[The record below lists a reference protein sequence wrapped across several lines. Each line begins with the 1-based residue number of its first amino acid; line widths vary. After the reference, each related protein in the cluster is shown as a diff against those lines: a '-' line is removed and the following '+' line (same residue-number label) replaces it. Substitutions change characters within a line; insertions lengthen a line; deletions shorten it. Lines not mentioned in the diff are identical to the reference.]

1 MTESRQH
8 AQQIRIL
15 QIYAAYQLAL
25 SLVLLVSFLA
35 SPVSTRLGSFD
46 PRLFVTVGSAYV
58 LYSIIT
64 VLLTRM
70 APRRTLQERPLA
82 TLFIS
87 DIIIITVL
95 AYSSG
100 GMVSGLGLLLLI
112 TVAAGSMLVRRRL
125 VYLLPAIASIAII
138 YAEVYLTLSS
148 DDPPRQYIQAGL
160 LGALLFAS
168 AAYLQSIAHRMERST
183 VLAEQQASNIHDLEQ
198 LNYRIVQRMRTG
210 MILVDAS
217 LQPVSLNTAAR
228 ELLGLPDNGTNDT
241 LPVRLQ
247 QAVRQWQQ
255 DGREP
260 PPMRPRPSAPELRL
274 GLAHLHPGEDS
285 HILIFLEDNSAF
297 LQRVRQMKLASLGEL
312 TASIAHEIRNPLGAL
327 SHAGQLLAES
337 QHLDRDDRQ
346 LLEMMLKNS
355 QRINLIIEDV
365 LSLSRQKEQTPEILK
380 LRVWLDEFVDD
391 YCRSHHPDADVD
403 IRITPTDCR
412 IRFIPSQLRQVL
424 GNLIDNGLR
433 YSRRATGSACL
444 RLTGGYRSGSL
455 REQAYLNVIDEG
467 PGVSEEV
474 EERLFEPFHTTESSG
489 TGLGLYISRQLCEA
503 NHARLIYRRTRQ
515 GKSCFSLYF
524 NPPERDIN

>member
-1 MTESRQH
+1 MTGSQQH
-8 AQQIRIL
+8 AQHARIL
-15 QIYAAYQLAL
+15 QIYAGYQVILSVILLA
-25 SLVLLVSFLA
+25 SFLA
-35 SPVSTRLGSFD
+35 SPVATRLGSFD
-46 PRLFVTVGSAYV
+46 PRLFVTVSIAYV
-58 LYSIIT
+58 LYSIAIALIT
-64 VLLTRM
+64 
-70 APRRTLQERPLA
+70 RTATQRALRERPLA
-82 TLFIS
+82 TLFIT
-87 DIIIITVL
+87 DIIIITML

-100 GMVSGLGLLLLI
+100 GMVSGLGLLLLV

-125 VYLLPAIASIAII
+125 VYLLPAVASIAII

-168 AAYLQSIAHRMERST
+168 AAYLQSIARRMERST

-210 MILVDAS
+210 MILVDIS
-217 LQPVSLNTAAR
+217 LQPISLNTAAR
-228 ELLGLPDNGTNDT
+228 ELLRLPDNGTGDT

-260 PPMRPRPSAPELRL
+260 PPLRLRRSAPEVRLRL
-274 GLAHLHPGEDS
+274 DHLHPDEDS
-285 HILIFLEDNSAF
+285 HVLIFLEDNSAF

-327 SHAGQLLAES
+327 SHAGQLIAES
-337 QHLDRDDRQ
+337 QNLTRDDRL

-355 QRINLIIEDV
+355 HRINLIIEDV
-365 LSLSRQKEQTPEILK
+365 LSLSRQRAQTSEIL
-380 LRVWLDEFVDD
+380 LLADWLNEFVED
-391 YCRSHHPDADVD
+391 YCRSHHPDAEID
-403 IRITPTDCR
+403 IRITPVDCQ
-412 IRFIPSQLRQVL
+412 IRFIPSQLQQVMS
-424 GNLIDNGLR
+424 NLIDNGLR
-433 YSRRATGSACL
+433 YSRRATGNAFL
-444 RLTGGYRSGSL
+444 RLRGGYRSGSL
-455 REQAYLNVIDEG
+455 REQAFIDIIDEG
-467 PGVSEEV
+467 PGVAEEE

-503 NHARLIYRRTRQ
+503 NHARLIYRHTRQ

-524 NPPERDIN
+524 NPSDRDIN